1 MRWSKASTGCWLK
14 KSTLPCIDGQSN
26 LLKLSMPFN
35 LPILLTWLRVAL
47 IPVFVALFYLPADWI
62 TPVAVNVWSAVIF
75 AVAAVTDWF
84 DGFLARRWGQ
94 TSAFGAFL
102 DPVADKLIVAAAL
115 ILLVH
120 LDRTSS
126 LLAMIIIGREITIS
140 ALREWMAEMGQRK
153 SVAVAYIGKLKTTAQ
168 MLAILLLLY
177 HEPVIPYVSTD
188 LLGNVLMVVA
198 AVLTLWSMVYYL
210 KMAGSELASP
220 KKAG

>member
-1 MRWSKASTGCWLK
+1 
-14 KSTLPCIDGQSN
+14 
-26 LLKLSMPFN
+26 MPFN

-210 KMAGSELASP
+210 KMAGSELASS